1 MEHQLVCSI
10 VQSSA
15 VIMQVTLIMKI
26 SLERASAVPTMEVKY
41 REPLYKYALI
51 TALLVNVSLHV

>member
-26 SLERASAVPTMEVKY
+26 PLERASAVPTMEVKY
-41 REPLYKYALI
+41 REPLYNYALI
-51 TALLVNVSLHV
+51 TVLLVNVGLHV